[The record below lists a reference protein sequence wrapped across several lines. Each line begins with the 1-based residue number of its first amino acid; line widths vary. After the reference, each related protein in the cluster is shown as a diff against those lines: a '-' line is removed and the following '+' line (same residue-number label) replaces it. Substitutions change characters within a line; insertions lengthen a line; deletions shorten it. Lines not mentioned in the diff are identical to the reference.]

1 MKDIID
7 SNENN
12 YNNQN
17 NLNYI
22 NNQNFI
28 YSNSPYYQ
36 NNGINMQQ
44 QYDEIKLLNSSNKD
58 I

>member
-7 SNENN
+7 SNQNN

-22 NNQNFI
+22 NNQNYI

-36 NNGINMQQ
+36 NNGIYMQQ
-44 QYDEIKLLNSSNKD
+44 QYDEIKLLNSSNKN